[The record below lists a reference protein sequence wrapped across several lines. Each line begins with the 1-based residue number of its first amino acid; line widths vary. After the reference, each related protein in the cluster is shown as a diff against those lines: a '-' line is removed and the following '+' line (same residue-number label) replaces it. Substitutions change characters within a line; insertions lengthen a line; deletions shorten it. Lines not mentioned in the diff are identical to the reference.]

1 MAALA
6 ACLLTGFSIGQDYLD
21 GGHVQSSRGTSD
33 PGLAGMLRWL
43 DQPVTTFPWYTD
55 STSTDGRALYQ
66 QGVPETTF
74 TPFKEYYTPI
84 GQPVV
89 QLGQGISTPF
99 SVDLSKRTPA
109 YVYYGT
115 GQGLPYSQYAAL
127 TPSRTN
133 DLWIQG
139 TGNWTQYVAV
149 PIGTQLKLIANVP
162 VAGPGGFYEVVQTGT
177 PALNYNTYQFLQ
189 GYNTMTFN
197 AGQAGRHMLYYVVNN
212 QPSDVVIIDVFAQD

>member
-6 ACLLTGFSIGQDYLD
+6 VSLLTGFSIGQDYLE
-21 GGHVQSSRGTSD
+21 GGNVQSSRGTSD
-33 PGLAGMLRWL
+33 PALAGMLRWL
-43 DQPVTTFPWYTD
+43 DQPVTTFPWYTE
-55 STSTDGRALYQ
+55 GGAFYQ

-74 TPFKEYYTPI
+74 IPFREYYTPI

-89 QLGQGISTPF
+89 QLGQGISTPV
-99 SVDLSKRTPA
+99 SVDLSQRTPA

-127 TPSRTN
+127 TSSRTN

-139 TGNWTQYVAV
+139 TGNWTQYAAV
-149 PIGTQLKLIANVP
+149 PIGTQLNLIANVP
-162 VAGPGGFYEVVQTGT
+162 VAGPGGFYEVVQTGSPT
-177 PALNYNTYQFLQ
+177 LNYNTYQFLQ

-212 QPSDVVIIDVFAQD
+212 QPSDVVIVDVFAQVPMQQ